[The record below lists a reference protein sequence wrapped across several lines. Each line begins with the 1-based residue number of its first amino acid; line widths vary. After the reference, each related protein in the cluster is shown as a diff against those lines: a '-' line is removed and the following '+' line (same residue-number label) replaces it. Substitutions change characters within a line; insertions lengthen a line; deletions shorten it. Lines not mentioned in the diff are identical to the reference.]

1 MCLPGTMEI
10 VRARTAEEPPL
21 RLTRRTALLAAA
33 GAAAAAAMPRSAM
46 PAATRGGRHKA
57 DLTWTYS
64 EDFPMFADPPVFPA
78 TTRKTWVNI
87 DPNGFY
93 GQVWSFWEHTCT
105 HMDAPAHF
113 VADGRTSPEL
123 GLDEL
128 LQVPIV
134 VIDISERAATEHDTV
149 VTPADLERFEDR
161 HGRIPKGALV
171 AMYSGWEARAVSAAT
186 YRNPDGGGVY
196 RFPGFGEEAVVW
208 LLERRRIT
216 GIGVDTLSL
225 DHGSSS
231 TFDTHFTLLSAD
243 RYGLE
248 NLKNLSTIPPRG
260 AEAFVGLIPWN
271 EGSGG
276 PCRVIASW

>member
-10 VRARTAEEPPL
+10 VRARADEQPV

-33 GAAAAAAMPRSAM
+33 GAAAAVAMPRSAM

-64 EDFPMFADPPVFPA
+64 EDFPLFADPPVFPA
-78 TTRKTWVNI
+78 TTRETWVNI
-87 DPNGFY
+87 PDNGFY

-113 VADGRTSPEL
+113 VEDGRTSPEL

-128 LQVPIV
+128 HQVPIV
-134 VIDISERAATEHDTV
+134 VVDISARAATEHDTV
-149 VTPADLERFEDR
+149 VTTADLESFEHR

-171 AMYSGWEARAVSAAT
+171 AMYSGWEARAGSAAT
-186 YRNPDGGGVY
+186 YRNADTGGVY
-196 RFPGFGEEAVVW
+196 RFPGFGKEAVEW
-208 LLERRRIT
+208 LLERRGIT

-225 DHGSSS
+225 DHGSST
-231 TFDTHFTLLSAD
+231 TFDTHVTLLNAD

-260 AEAFVGLIPWN
+260 AEVFVGLIPWR